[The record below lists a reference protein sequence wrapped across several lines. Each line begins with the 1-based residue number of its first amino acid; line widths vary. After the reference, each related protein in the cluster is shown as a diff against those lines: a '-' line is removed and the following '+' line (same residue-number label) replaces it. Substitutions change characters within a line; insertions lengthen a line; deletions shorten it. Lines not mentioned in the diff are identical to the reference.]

1 MGFPSSS
8 AGKESAC
15 DAGNPSFNSW
25 ISKIH
30 RRRDRLPT
38 PVFLCFPGGSV
49 GKESTCSAGDLG
61 SIPGLGRSAGEVV
74 GYTLQYPG
82 LDCIV
87 HGAAKSWTQLSDFH
101 VTFLSNAQIILDI
114 PREPLQAGLYVLL
127 SNFFLLNKIYQ
138 AYLYISLPKPWNQ
151 PFLQEALFLLVK
163 MLLKTLSGN
172 MGDQCVH
179 DYWGVFTSRP
189 FLKN

>member
-1 MGFPSSS
+1 MGFRSSS

-30 RRRDRLPT
+30 QRRGRLPT

-61 SIPGLGRSAGEVV
+61 SIPGLGRSPGEVV

-82 LDCIV
+82 LENSRTV
-87 HGAAKSWTQLSDFH
+87 HGVAKSRTQLSDFH
-101 VTFLSNAQIILDI
+101 VTFLSDAQIILDI
-114 PREPLQAGLYVLL
+114 PREPLQADLYVLL
-127 SNFFLLNKIYQ
+127 TFFFF
-138 AYLYISLPKPWNQ
+138 YLTRYTRLIFIFPYHSPEISHFSKKPCFFW
-151 PFLQEALFLLVK
+151 
-163 MLLKTLSGN
+163 
-172 MGDQCVH
+172 
-179 DYWGVFTSRP
+179 
-189 FLKN
+189 